1 MSDTTK
7 AVTTPVRASQAHEKE
22 NMVYQ
27 FTINRL
33 PSKYL
38 SKNSGRRWLPQM
50 IDAKFKEDIKTTIA
64 FFLEKYTRPSEPLQQ
79 ATVTVKLYFR
89 YRRHRDH
96 TNYAGMLGG
105 FMDGLVHAGII
116 ADDSVDVIGHP
127 DIQFIVDREKGYS
140 TEFIIA
146 PA

>member
-7 AVTTPVRASQAHEKE
+7 AVTTPVRASQSHEKE

-96 TNYAGMLGG
+96 TSGCYRAPRYP
-105 FMDGLVHAGII
+105 VHSRQGEGVLNGVYYCPSL
-116 ADDSVDVIGHP
+116 D
-127 DIQFIVDREKGYS
+127 
-140 TEFIIA
+140 
-146 PA
+146 